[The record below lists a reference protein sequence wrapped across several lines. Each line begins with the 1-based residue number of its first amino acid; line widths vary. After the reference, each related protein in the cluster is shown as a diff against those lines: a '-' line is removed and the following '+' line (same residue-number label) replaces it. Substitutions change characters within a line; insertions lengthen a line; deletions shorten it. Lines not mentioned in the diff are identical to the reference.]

1 MTSPL
6 GGRNMSSSLSGFYW
20 LVVSPF
26 PKIRTCPSSHTHLC
40 TLHMQ
45 THTHTHANIHI
56 HTFFL
61 HIFFLH
67 TFFFLECTSTVVC
80 FSFPLLGFLFQS
92 RGFSLQCLLRMPFP
106 CPVLKIQHFCHW
118 NTKSSMDSSFLF
130 LPFSF
135 FITSAITFDLFSK
148 PYTILHFVG
157 ISLISLSTSSK

>member
-1 MTSPL
+1 M
-6 GGRNMSSSLSGFYW
+6 
-20 LVVSPF
+20 PF
-26 PKIRTCPSSHTHLC
+26 LTYTFMHITHAD
-40 TLHMQ
+40 THSY
-45 THTHTHANIHI
+45 TRKHTHTH
-56 HTFFL
+56 
-61 HIFFLH
+61 IFFTH
-67 TFFFLECTSTVVC
+67 FFYTHFFFLECTSTVVC